1 MRFLLERVV
10 QGAFVL
16 LAVSVVT
23 FLLAFLLPADPAR
36 MVAGPSAT
44 VETVDNIRHELGL
57 DRPFLAQYAGYLG
70 KLMRGDLGRSY
81 KQGANVTELLFSRLP
96 ATLLLMLGAIVFE
109 LLLGLPMGIVAAL
122 RPGGFLDRGLMAVA
136 FAGVSLPQFVLGLAL
151 LYLLA
156 FKLALFPLGGYG
168 TLAHLIL
175 PALTLGVG
183 GAGWYARIVRS
194 EMLEVLGQ
202 DYIRTAAAKGVQRSA
217 LIGKHALRNAL
228 LPVIGMVGSD
238 IGVFMGGAVV
248 VESVFGWPGV
258 GKLVWDA
265 IRVVDIP
272 VILGVI
278 QLSAVMIVA
287 GNLMADLAYPLAD
300 PRVRFS

>member
-10 QGAFVL
+10 QGLGVL

-44 VETVDNIRHELGL
+44 VETVNNIRHELGL
-57 DRPFLAQYAGYLG
+57 DKPFLEQYALYLG
-70 KLMRGDLGRSY
+70 KLVQGNLGRSY
-81 KQGANVTELLFSRLP
+81 KQGASVTELLFSRLP
-96 ATLLLMLGAIVFE
+96 ATLLLMLGAIIFE

-122 RPGGFLDRGLMAVA
+122 RPGGFLDRSLMMFA
-136 FAGVSLPQFVLGLAL
+136 FAGVSLPQFVLGLGL

-202 DYIRTAAAKGVQRSA
+202 DYIRTAAAKGVRRSV

-228 LPVIGMVGSD
+228 LPVIGLIGSD

-278 QLSAVMIVA
+278 QLSAVMIVL
-287 GNLMADLAYPLAD
+287 GNLIADLAYPLAD

>member
-1 MRFLLERVV
+1 MRFLFERIV

-44 VETVDNIRHELGL
+44 VETVNNIRHELGL

-70 KLMRGDLGRSY
+70 KLVQGNLGRSY
-81 KQGANVTELLFSRLP
+81 KQGANVTELLLSRLP

-122 RPGGFLDRGLMAVA
+122 RPGGFLDRGLMTVA

-168 TLAHLIL
+168 GIAHLIL
-175 PALTLGVG
+175 PALTLGIG

-202 DYIRTAAAKGVQRSA
+202 DYIRTAAAKGVRASQVIA
-217 LIGKHALRNAL
+217 KHALRNAL
-228 LPVIGMVGSD
+228 LPVIGMIGSD

-287 GNLMADLAYPLAD
+287 GNLIADLAYPLAD

>member
-1 MRFLLERVV
+1 VRFLLERVV
-10 QGAFVL
+10 QGAGVL

-44 VETVDNIRHELGL
+44 VETVKNIRHELGL
-57 DRPFLAQYAGYLG
+57 DRPFLEQYAMYLG
-70 KLMRGDLGRSY
+70 KILQGNLGRSY
-81 KQGANVTELLFSRLP
+81 KQGASVTELLRSRLP
-96 ATLLLMLGAIVFE
+96 ATLLLMLGAIIFE

-122 RPGGFLDRGLMAVA
+122 RPGGFLDRSLMMFA

-175 PALTLGVG
+175 PALTLGIG

-202 DYIRTAAAKGVQRSA
+202 DYIRTAAAKGVQRSV

-228 LPVIGMVGSD
+228 LPVIGMIGSD

-287 GNLMADLAYPLAD
+287 GNLVADLAYPLAD

>member
-10 QGAFVL
+10 QGALVL

-44 VETVDNIRHELGL
+44 VQTVNNIRHELGL
-57 DRPFLAQYAGYLG
+57 DRPLIEQYAIYLG
-70 KLMRGDLGRSY
+70 KIMQGNLGRSY
-81 KQGANVTELLFSRLP
+81 KQSANVTELLLSRLP

-109 LLLGLPMGIVAAL
+109 LLLGLPMGLLAAL
-122 RPGGFLDRGLMAVA
+122 RPGSLLDRSLMMVA
-136 FAGVSLPQFVLGLAL
+136 FAGVSLPQFVLGLGL

-156 FKLALFPLGGYG
+156 FKLGVFPLGGYG
-168 TLAHLIL
+168 GVAHLIL

-202 DYIRTAAAKGVQRSA
+202 DYIRTAAAKGVRPSG
-217 LIGKHALRNAL
+217 LIVKHALRNAL

-272 VILGVI
+272 VILGVV
-278 QLSAVMIVA
+278 QLSAVLIVA
-287 GNLMADLAYPLAD
+287 GNLLADLTYPLAD
-300 PRVRFS
+300 PRVRFG

>member
-1 MRFLLERVV
+1 VRFLLERVV
-10 QGAFVL
+10 QGLGVL

-44 VETVDNIRHELGL
+44 VETVNNIRHELGL
-57 DRPFLAQYAGYLG
+57 DRPFLAQYGLYLG
-70 KLMRGDLGRSY
+70 KLVQGNLGRSY
-81 KQGANVTELLFSRLP
+81 KQGASVTELLRSRLP
-96 ATLLLMLGAIVFE
+96 ATLVLMLGAIIFE
-109 LLLGLPMGIVAAL
+109 LLLGLPMGIIAAL
-122 RPGGFLDRGLMAVA
+122 RPGGFLDRSLMMFA
-136 FAGVSLPQFVLGLAL
+136 FAGVSLPQFVLGLGL

-168 TLAHLIL
+168 TLAHLVL
-175 PALTLGVG
+175 PALTLGIG

-202 DYIRTAAAKGVQRSA
+202 DYIRTAAAKGVQRSV

-228 LPVIGMVGSD
+228 LPVIGMIGSD

-287 GNLMADLAYPLAD
+287 GNLIADLAYPLAD

>member
-10 QGAFVL
+10 QGAGVL

-44 VETVDNIRHELGL
+44 VETVKNIRHELGL
-57 DRPFLAQYAGYLG
+57 DRPFLEQYAMYLG
-70 KLMRGDLGRSY
+70 KILQGNLGRSY
-81 KQGANVTELLFSRLP
+81 KQGASVTELLRSRLP
-96 ATLLLMLGAIVFE
+96 ATLLLMLGAIIFE
-109 LLLGLPMGIVAAL
+109 LLIGLPMGIVAAL
-122 RPGGFLDRGLMAVA
+122 RPGGFLDRSLMMFA
-136 FAGVSLPQFVLGLAL
+136 FAGVSLPQFVLGLGL

-175 PALTLGVG
+175 PALTLGIG

-202 DYIRTAAAKGVQRSA
+202 DYIRTAAAKGVQRSV

-228 LPVIGMVGSD
+228 LPVIGMIGSD

-287 GNLMADLAYPLAD
+287 GNLVADLAYPLAD

>member
-10 QGAFVL
+10 QGAGVL

-44 VETVDNIRHELGL
+44 VETVNNIRHELGL
-57 DRPFLAQYAGYLG
+57 DRPFLAQYVLYLG
-70 KLMRGDLGRSY
+70 KLVQGNLGRSY
-81 KQGANVTELLFSRLP
+81 KQSANVTELLASRLP
-96 ATLLLMLGAIVFE
+96 ATLLLMLGAVAFE
-109 LLLGLPMGIVAAL
+109 LLIGLPMGVLAAL
-122 RPGGFLDRGLMAVA
+122 RPGGLLDRSLMTVA
-136 FAGVSLPQFVLGLAL
+136 FAGVSLPQFVLGLGL

-156 FKLALFPLGGYG
+156 FKTGLFPLGGYG
-168 TLAHLIL
+168 TLSHLIL

-194 EMLEVLGQ
+194 EMLEVLSQ
-202 DYIRTAAAKGVQRSA
+202 DYIRTAAAKGVRPSG
-217 LIGKHALRNAL
+217 LIVRHGLRNAL

-272 VILGVI
+272 VILGVV
-278 QLSAVMIVA
+278 QLSAVMIVL
-287 GNLMADLAYPLAD
+287 GNLLADLAYPLAD